1 MKLIDTHTHLYLPEF
16 DADREAVVKRAI
28 ESGVERM
35 YLPNVDSETIES
47 MHKLE
52 AMFPLNCYAMMGL
65 HPCSVKK
72 ETVDQELASVESWLS
87 KRKYPAVGEIGL
99 DLYWDKSTFDI
110 QVEALKIQCQW
121 ARKYD
126 IPVVLHSRDSTREC
140 IDVISEFSSGQGGLR
155 GVFHCFSGS
164 ADEAKS
170 IIEMGFYLGI
180 GGAFTYKKSS
190 LPESIRDIPLEYLVL
205 ETDSPYLSP
214 VPYRG
219 KRNESSYIRHVLDG
233 LSELHMVGRAQLADI
248 TTQNA
253 LKLFASHES

>member
-52 AMFPLNCYAMMGL
+52 ALFPLNCYAMMGL

-72 ETVDQELASVESWLS
+72 ETIDEELALVESWLS

-99 DLYWDKSTFDI
+99 DLYWDKSTFET
-110 QVEALKIQCQW
+110 QVEALRTQCRW
-121 ARKYD
+121 ALQYN
-126 IPVVLHSRDSTREC
+126 IPVVLHSRESTAEC
-140 IDVISEFSSGQGGLR
+140 IKIVSEFVGLK
-155 GVFHCFSGS
+155 GVFHCFSGTAS
-164 ADEAKS
+164 EAKA
-170 IIEMGFYLGI
+170 ITEMGFYLGI

-190 LPESIRDIPLEYLVL
+190 LPESIRDIQLEYLVL

-233 LSELHMVGRAQLADI
+233 LSELHMVGRTQMADI